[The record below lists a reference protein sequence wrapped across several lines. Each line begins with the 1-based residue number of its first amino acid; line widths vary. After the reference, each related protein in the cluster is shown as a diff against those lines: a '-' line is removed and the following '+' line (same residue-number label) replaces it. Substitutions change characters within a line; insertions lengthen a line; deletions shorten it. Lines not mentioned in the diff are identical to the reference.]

1 MHLRDVLCVVA
12 AGALSAHGIT
22 VLESFEYE
30 TRDCFRIE
38 TASATYL
45 YDKRG
50 GAFTSIIDAD
60 GNDWISYHHDGSSNQ
75 AGEYRGIPNLGGCCH
90 PGYPEISS
98 GKATMTSTIAE
109 QSPSY
114 VKILSSSADN
124 AWRTS
129 WEFYEDHA
137 TLTVLSIPGGSE
149 YYVLYEGTPGG
160 QDGLS
165 ADDFYVTSDNRRR
178 PITTCFNNNCGS
190 PNETLQAPDWIFFSG
205 KQLNRSLLLIQ
216 QEHDN
221 VPDCYW
227 IMRDPAP
234 GNMTVFGFGRDG
246 KGAATALTKTPNT
259 FHVALIE
266 DTTYAGG
273 AAAAAAIMSGTPI
286 RRAHAAHVPP
296 RRMLKGTPHARF
308 DIRGRRL
315 PAHGAGGQQPAT
327 GLLVVRRAR
336 GATDC
341 TLQVR

>member
-1 MHLRDVLCVVA
+1 MHLHTTVMVLVA
-12 AGALSAHGIT
+12 AALASRGIT
-22 VLESFEYE
+22 VVESFEYE

-38 TASATYL
+38 TSSATYL
-45 YDKRG
+45 FDKRG
-50 GAFTSIIDAD
+50 GGFTSIIDSD
-60 GNDWISYHHDGSSNQ
+60 GNDWISYHHDALSNQ
-75 AGEYRGIPNLGGCCH
+75 GGEYRGIPNMGGCCH
-90 PGYPEISS
+90 PGYPEIAS

-137 TLTVLSIPGGSE
+137 TLTVLSIPNGTE

-165 ADDFYVTSDNRRR
+165 ADDFYVTSDGRRR

-190 PNETLQAPDWIFFSG
+190 PNERLQSPDWIFFSG
-205 KQLNRSLLLIQ
+205 KRLKRSLLLIQ
-216 QEHDN
+216 QEHDDIL
-221 VPDCYW
+221 DCYW
-227 IMRDPAP
+227 IMNNPAP

-266 DTTYAGG
+266 DTTYAAG
-273 AAAAAAIMSGTPI
+273 AAAANAIMSGTPV
-286 RRAHAAHVPP
+286 RAAQAHRALPRHASNTANNV
-296 RRMLKGTPHARF
+296 RF

-315 PAHGAGGQQPAT
+315 RGGAGGRAA
-327 GLLVVRRAR
+327 GLVVVCGAR
-336 GATDC
+336 GVVDYSLRAW
-341 TLQVR
+341 